1 MPSLALNSK
10 SWSLMES
17 EVVRGRFSARRI
29 FRLKERNSNLR
40 FAWSWAEGV
49 ARMVLALE
57 SRLESISLVSM
68 VDSGGEDEATD
79 LEVKEVES
87 EVEEVDSEE
96 GDSEDRDSEEG
107 DSKDRDSEEGDSEE
121 GEGDFEAEGE
131 TAVLATDFRLSLRA
145 KRLSYL
151 SLGAPVAKRTRSGS
165 TWNMSPGF
173 NW

>member
-1 MPSLALNSK
+1 M
-10 SWSLMES
+10 
-17 EVVRGRFSARRI
+17 RGRFSARRI

-57 SRLESISLVSM
+57 SRPESIFLVSM
-68 VDSGGEDEATD
+68 VGSGGEDEATD
-79 LEVKEVES
+79 LEVKEVNS
-87 EVEEVDSEE
+87 EEGDSEE
-96 GDSEDRDSEEG
+96 GDSEDGDSEDGDSEEG

-131 TAVLATDFRLSLRA
+131 TAALATDFRLSLRA
-145 KRLSYL
+145 KRLSFL
-151 SLGAPVAKRTRSGS
+151 SLAAPVAKRTRSGS